1 MKIFVHYSNTTL
13 VTLQRFGIYNFSV
26 RFLYSNTTLVTVHPP
41 ISNPEPVNL
50 LQFKYNSCY
59 YSTPVSLIY
68 KCDVY
73 GFKYSTCYYSTER
86 RCLSL
91 QNSNITS
98 VTVQLLNSG
107 IIINHYSN
115 TTFVTIQQRKKGFV
129 KFSLLFKYNTCYS
142 STEAQNIDRPPTRQ
156 FKYNTC
162 YGSARKAD
170 RSCSFRKIQIQHL
183 LLFNIKVVPS
193 VLICRVFKY
202 NTCYC
207 STSPL
212 LFYFAPSQ
220 YYSNTTPVTVQRHSS
235 HHFIRRSQ
243 IQIQHLLLFNVHL

>member
-1 MKIFVHYSNTTL
+1 MLLFNNIDIFLKIFVHYSNTTL

-73 GFKYSTCYYSTER
+73 GFKYNTCYYSTER

-107 IIINHYSN
+107 IIINHHSN
-115 TTFVTIQQRKKGFV
+115 TTLIIIQLNPEI
-129 KFSLLFKYNTCYS
+129 LLHT
-142 STEAQNIDRPPTRQ
+142 
-156 FKYNTC
+156 
-162 YGSARKAD
+162 
-170 RSCSFRKIQIQHL
+170 L
-183 LLFNIKVVPS
+183 L
-193 VLICRVFKY
+193 
-202 NTCYC
+202 
-207 STSPL
+207 
-212 LFYFAPSQ
+212 
-220 YYSNTTPVTVQRHSS
+220 
-235 HHFIRRSQ
+235 
-243 IQIQHLLLFNVHL
+243 